1 MQLTDYIPTINTL
14 RNVIDIALVFIIVYV
29 VLKLLRGTRA
39 VPTVVGMVILALLYW
54 LAVAQEL
61 STLEFV
67 LRYAV
72 GFIGIAIIVLFQSE
86 IRQALI
92 YFANRL
98 RFPILKRQRGQ
109 FGGSVYDEIVLAVTT
124 LASEKTGALIVIE
137 RNIGLRNFI
146 DAGVQLDARLSYDLL
161 VTIFNPS
168 TPLHDGAVVIQ
179 NERLAAA
186 SVFLPLTKN
195 PEISRELGT
204 RHRAA
209 IGITEGSDAIS
220 LVVSEETGL
229 ITYVEAGE
237 VRRNIE
243 TTQLRKLLLDAMEIP
258 LIEPPRN
265 AQSDEGGGDRE
276 LRIENGELRM
286 ENCKAKIS
294 PPASP
299 SNLDSS
305 LMSSEGKHRI
315 AQLAMLHDVPSQLDP
330 VLLILNSQFS
340 ILN

>member
-1 MQLTDYIPTINTL
+1 MQLTDYIPTLSGL
-14 RNVIDIALVFIIVYV
+14 RNVLDITLVFIIVYV

-39 VPTVVGMVILALLYW
+39 VPTVVGMVLLGLLYW
-54 LAVAQEL
+54 LASTQGL

-72 GFIGIAIIVLFQSE
+72 VYVGIAIIVLFQSE

-92 YFANRL
+92 FFANRF
-98 RFPILKRQRGQ
+98 RFPLLKRQRGQ

-161 VTIFNPS
+161 VTIFNPT
-168 TPLHDGAVVIQ
+168 TPLHDGAVIIQ
-179 NERLAAA
+179 NEKLAAA

-220 LVVSEETGL
+220 IVVSEETGL
-229 ITYVEAGE
+229 VTYVEGGHVHRNLDTTAL
-237 VRRNIE
+237 RR
-243 TTQLRKLLLDAMEIP
+243 LLLDAMEMP
-258 LIEPPRN
+258 VVESRR
-265 AQSDEGGGDRE
+265 G
-276 LRIENGELRM
+276 
-286 ENCKAKIS
+286 
-294 PPASP
+294 
-299 SNLDSS
+299 SS
-305 LMSSEGKHRI
+305 TPKNQKESESEAAIHI
-315 AQLAMLHDVPSQLDP
+315 V
-330 VLLILNSQFS
+330 VE
-340 ILN
+340 

>member
-1 MQLTDYIPTINTL
+1 MNFSEYITMNTL
-14 RNVIDIALVFIIVYV
+14 RNVIDILMVFILVYV
-29 VLKLLRGTRA
+29 LLKLLRGTRA
-39 VPTVVGMVILALLYW
+39 VPTVIGLVLLGVLYW
-54 LAVAQEL
+54 VASTQEL
-61 STLEFV
+61 PTLEFV

-72 GFIGIAIIVLFQSE
+72 VYIGFAIIVLFQSE
-86 IRQALI
+86 IRQALM

-98 RFPILKRQRGQ
+98 RFPILRRQRGQ

-195 PEISRELGT
+195 PEVSRDLGT

-209 IGITEGSDAIS
+209 IGITEGTDAIS
-220 LVVSEETGL
+220 LVVLEETGL
-229 ITYVEAGE
+229 VTYVDGG
-237 VRRNIE
+237 RMIRNVDMA
-243 TTQLRKLLLDAMEIP
+243 TLRKLLLEAMQIP
-258 LIEPPRN
+258 LIEPKR
-265 AQSDEGGGDRE
+265 D
-276 LRIENGELRM
+276 
-286 ENCKAKIS
+286 
-294 PPASP
+294 PAVESGQWKVE
-299 SNLDSS
+299 S
-305 LMSSEGKHRI
+305 
-315 AQLAMLHDVPSQLDP
+315 
-330 VLLILNSQFS
+330 
-340 ILN
+340 

>member
-1 MQLTDYIPTINTL
+1 MEFSDYIPTWNTL
-14 RNVIDIALVFIIVYV
+14 RNILDIALVFIIVYV

-39 VPTVVGMVILALLYW
+39 VPTMVGIVLLALLYW
-54 LAVAQEL
+54 LAVAQDL
-61 STLEFV
+61 ATLEFV
-67 LRYAV
+67 LRSAV
-72 GFIGIAIIVLFQSE
+72 LYVGVAIIVLFQSE

-92 YFANRL
+92 FFANRL

-124 LASEKTGALIVIE
+124 LATEKTGALIVIE

-146 DAGVQLDARLSYDLL
+146 DAGVQLDAAISYDLL

-168 TPLHDGAVVIQ
+168 TPLHDGAVILQ
-179 NERLAAA
+179 NERIAAA

-195 PEISRELGT
+195 PSISRELGT

-229 ITYVEAGE
+229 ITWVEAGE
-237 VRRNIE
+237 VRRNLD

-258 LIEPPRN
+258 LIQKKREPTKTMKD
-265 AQSDEGGGDRE
+265 AETEITIG
-276 LRIENGELRM
+276 
-286 ENCKAKIS
+286 
-294 PPASP
+294 
-299 SNLDSS
+299 
-305 LMSSEGKHRI
+305 
-315 AQLAMLHDVPSQLDP
+315 
-330 VLLILNSQFS
+330 
-340 ILN
+340 

>member
-1 MQLTDYIPTINTL
+1 MTSFACAVFVQRMQITNYIPTINTL
-14 RNVIDIALVFIIVYV
+14 RNVLDIALVFIIVYV

-54 LAVAQEL
+54 LAISQDL

-92 YFANRL
+92 YFANRF

-146 DAGVQLDARLSYDLL
+146 DTGVQIDAKISYDLL
-161 VTIFNPS
+161 VSIFNPS
-168 TPLHDGAVVIQ
+168 SPLHDGAVVIQ

-209 IGITEGSDAIS
+209 IGVTEGSDAIS

-229 ITYVEAGE
+229 ITYVEAGD
-237 VRRNIE
+237 VRRNLD
-243 TTQLRKLLLDAMEIP
+243 TTQLRKLMLEAMEIP
-258 LIEPPRN
+258 LIETR
-265 AQSDEGGGDRE
+265 AERRFAAEGT
-276 LRIENGELRM
+276 ENTE
-286 ENCKAKIS
+286 I
-294 PPASP
+294 
-299 SNLDSS
+299 
-305 LMSSEGKHRI
+305 I
-315 AQLAMLHDVPSQLDP
+315 
-330 VLLILNSQFS
+330 
-340 ILN
+340 

>member
-1 MQLTDYIPTINTL
+1 MQLADYISINML
-14 RNVIDIALVFIIVYV
+14 RNVIDIALVFILVYV

-39 VPTVVGMVILALLYW
+39 VPTVVGLILLGLLYW
-54 LAVAQEL
+54 IAIEQDFA
-61 STLEFV
+61 TLEFV

-72 GFIGIAIIVLFQSE
+72 IYIGFAIIVLFQSE

-137 RNIGLRNFI
+137 RNVGLRNFI
-146 DAGVQLDARLSYDLL
+146 DAGVQLDARISYDLL
-161 VTIFNPS
+161 VSIFNPA
-168 TPLHDGAVVIQ
+168 TPLHDGAVIIQ
-179 NERLAAA
+179 SERVAAA

-195 PEISRELGT
+195 PSVSRDLGT

-229 ITYVEAGE
+229 ITYVEAGNI
-237 VRRNIE
+237 RRNLE
-243 TTQLRKLLLDAMEIP
+243 TTQLRRLLLDAMEIP
-258 LIEPPRN
+258 LMQKKRE
-265 AQSDEGGGDRE
+265 QTKTMKDEEAEITIG
-276 LRIENGELRM
+276 
-286 ENCKAKIS
+286 
-294 PPASP
+294 
-299 SNLDSS
+299 
-305 LMSSEGKHRI
+305 
-315 AQLAMLHDVPSQLDP
+315 
-330 VLLILNSQFS
+330 
-340 ILN
+340 

>member
-1 MQLTDYIPTINTL
+1 MNWADYTPTMSTL
-14 RNVIDIALVFIIVYV
+14 RTFLDIALVFIIVYV
-29 VLKLLRGTRA
+29 VLKLLRGTRV
-39 VPTVVGMVILALLYW
+39 VPTMVGIVLIALLYW
-54 LAVAQEL
+54 LAVAQDL
-61 STLEFV
+61 PTLEFV
-67 LRYAV
+67 LRSAV
-72 GFIGIAIIVLFQSE
+72 LYIGFAIIVLFQSE

-146 DAGVQLDARLSYDLL
+146 DAGVQLDARINYDLL

-168 TPLHDGAVVIQ
+168 TPLHDGAVIIQ

-195 PEISRELGT
+195 PEISREMGT

-220 LVVSEETGL
+220 IVVSEETGL
-229 ITYVEAGE
+229 ITYVEAGTLK
-237 VRRNIE
+237 RNLD

-258 LIEPPRN
+258 VTGQKR
-265 AQSDEGGGDRE
+265 
-276 LRIENGELRM
+276 
-286 ENCKAKIS
+286 
-294 PPASP
+294 
-299 SNLDSS
+299 
-305 LMSSEGKHRI
+305 
-315 AQLAMLHDVPSQLDP
+315 
-330 VLLILNSQFS
+330 
-340 ILN
+340 

>member
-1 MQLTDYIPTINTL
+1 MQFSEYIPTINGL
-14 RNVIDIALVFIIVYV
+14 RNVIDITLVFIIVYV

-39 VPTVVGMVILALLYW
+39 VPTVVGLVLLGLLYW
-54 LAVAQEL
+54 LASTEGL

-72 GFIGIAIIVLFQSE
+72 VYIGIAIIVLFQSE

-124 LASEKTGALIVIE
+124 LSSEKTGALIVIE

-168 TPLHDGAVVIQ
+168 TPLHDGAVIIQ
-179 NERLAAA
+179 NEKLAAA

-237 VRRNIE
+237 VRRNLD
-243 TTQLRKLLLDAMEIP
+243 TTALRKLLLDAMEIP
-258 LIEPPRN
+258 LIEKR
-265 AQSDEGGGDRE
+265 RE
-276 LRIENGELRM
+276 TTKTLKET
-286 ENCKAKIS
+286 
-294 PPASP
+294 
-299 SNLDSS
+299 DS
-305 LMSSEGKHRI
+305 EITIG
-315 AQLAMLHDVPSQLDP
+315 
-330 VLLILNSQFS
+330 
-340 ILN
+340 

>member
-1 MQLTDYIPTINTL
+1 MQFTQYLTISTL
-14 RNVIDIALVFIIVYV
+14 RNVIDIALVFVIVYV

-39 VPTVVGMVILALLYW
+39 VPTVVGLILLGMLYW
-54 LAVAQEL
+54 LAIEQDFA
-61 STLEFV
+61 TLEFV

-72 GFIGIAIIVLFQSE
+72 VYVGFAIIVLFQSE

-98 RFPILKRQRGQ
+98 RFPIMRKQRGQ

-124 LASEKTGALIVIE
+124 LASEKTGALIVVE
-137 RNIGLRNFI
+137 RKVGLRNFV
-146 DAGVQLDARLSYDLL
+146 DAGVQLDARISYDLL
-161 VTIFNPS
+161 VSIFHRE

-179 NERLAAA
+179 NERIAAA

-195 PEISRELGT
+195 PSISRELGT

-237 VRRNIE
+237 IRRNLD
-243 TTQLRKLLLDAMEIP
+243 TTQLRKLLLNAMEIP
-258 LIEPPRN
+258 LVQTPRE
-265 AQSDEGGGDRE
+265 QTKMMKE
-276 LRIENGELRM
+276 
-286 ENCKAKIS
+286 
-294 PPASP
+294 
-299 SNLDSS
+299 
-305 LMSSEGKHRI
+305 SETEITIG
-315 AQLAMLHDVPSQLDP
+315 
-330 VLLILNSQFS
+330 
-340 ILN
+340 

>member
-1 MQLTDYIPTINTL
+1 MQIIDQIISMATL
-14 RNVIDIALVFIIVYV
+14 RNIIDIALVFVIVYV

-39 VPTVVGMVILALLYW
+39 VPTVTGIVILAVIYW
-54 LAVAQEL
+54 IAVEEELA
-61 STLEFV
+61 TLEFV
-67 LRYAV
+67 LRNAVVYV
-72 GFIGIAIIVLFQSE
+72 GFAVIVLFQSE

-98 RFPILKRQRGQ
+98 RFPLLRRQRSQ
-109 FGGSVYDEIVLAVTT
+109 FGGSVYEEIVLAMTS
-124 LASEKTGALIVIE
+124 LATEKTGALIVIE

-146 DAGVQLDARLSYDLL
+146 DAGVQLDSRVSYDLL
-161 VTIFNPS
+161 VTLFNPS

-229 ITYVEAGE
+229 ITYIEAGE
-237 VRRNIE
+237 LRRNLDPP
-243 TTQLRKLLLDAMEIP
+243 TLKKLLLEAMNIP
-258 LIEPPRN
+258 VAEAR
-265 AQSDEGGGDRE
+265 RE
-276 LRIENGELRM
+276 KTKLVEAED
-286 ENCKAKIS
+286 KA
-294 PPASP
+294 
-299 SNLDSS
+299 L
-305 LMSSEGKHRI
+305 
-315 AQLAMLHDVPSQLDP
+315 
-330 VLLILNSQFS
+330 
-340 ILN
+340 

>member
-1 MQLTDYIPTINTL
+1 MQFTDYISMSTL
-14 RNVIDIALVFIIVYV
+14 RNVLDIALVFIIVYV

-39 VPTVVGMVILALLYW
+39 VPTVVGLILLGLLYW
-54 LAVAQEL
+54 LSIEQDFA
-61 STLEFV
+61 TLEFV

-72 GFIGIAIIVLFQSE
+72 VYVGFAIIVLFQSE

-98 RFPILKRQRGQ
+98 RFPILRRQRGQ

-124 LASEKTGALIVIE
+124 LATEKTGALIVIE
-137 RNIGLRNFI
+137 RKVGLRNFI
-146 DAGVQLDARLSYDLL
+146 DAGVQLDARISYDLL
-161 VTIFNPS
+161 VSIFNPS

-179 NERLAAA
+179 NERIAAA

-195 PEISRELGT
+195 PSISRELGT

-237 VRRNIE
+237 IRRNLD

-258 LIEPPRN
+258 LV
-265 AQSDEGGGDRE
+265 QTKRE
-276 LRIENGELRM
+276 TTKTMKEEEAEITIG
-286 ENCKAKIS
+286 
-294 PPASP
+294 
-299 SNLDSS
+299 
-305 LMSSEGKHRI
+305 
-315 AQLAMLHDVPSQLDP
+315 
-330 VLLILNSQFS
+330 
-340 ILN
+340 